1 VSLSESVR
9 GYIRLNCQRYEII
22 LWKCPLVP
30 KVAIT
35 KEVYEKIEAQAY
47 KEGVSVSKL
56 VERLLQEST
65 TKKIIESCP
74 RCAFRF

>member
-1 VSLSESVR
+1 
-9 GYIRLNCQRYEII
+9 
-22 LWKCPLVP
+22 VP